1 MILLSRA
8 EEIVLLA
15 VFKLK
20 GSAYGVTIRDQ
31 IYNDIGQY
39 WSFGAIYKTLTHG
52 LPSRGVM
59 DPSKHDESEW

>member
-31 IYNDIGQY
+31 ICNDIG
-39 WSFGAIYKTLTHG
+39 
-52 LPSRGVM
+52 
-59 DPSKHDESEW
+59 